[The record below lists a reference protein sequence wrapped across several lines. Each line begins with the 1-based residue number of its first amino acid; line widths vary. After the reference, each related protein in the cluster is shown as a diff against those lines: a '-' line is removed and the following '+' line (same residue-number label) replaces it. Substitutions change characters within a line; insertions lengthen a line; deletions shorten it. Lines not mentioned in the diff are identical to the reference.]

1 MYVREWSTIRQ
12 EVCVKG
18 FLLIKKGASELNG
31 HLDKTHLE
39 KVLLSHNNGSVG
51 LVTNSHAFL
60 CCIVLFDRPRLVSG
74 VLKHRF
80 LQSLCCFRI
89 TALPALSLGC
99 WFLCG
104 ACVTL
109 SESSL
114 ESEMR
119 PVLYFSPPAPVNCQ
133 LYSRELIRRARNTS
147 LLSHWSGFISCWVW
161 GDSCMWLTCLP
172 TCHLWLE
179 NIQQTFYKVQ
189 TSSI

>member
-12 EVCVKG
+12 EACVKG
-18 FLLIKKGASELNG
+18 FLLTKKGACELNG
-31 HLDKTHLE
+31 HLDKTLVE
-39 KVLLSHNNGSVG
+39 KVLLSPNTGSVG
-51 LVTNSHAFL
+51 LACVSL
-60 CCIVLFDRPRLVSG
+60 LYSIVWQASSCVRC
-74 VLKHRF
+74 
-80 LQSLCCFRI
+80 LQSLCWFRI
-89 TALPALSLGC
+89 TALHALSLGC

-161 GDSCMWLTCLP
+161 GDSCMCLTCLL

-179 NIQQTFYKVQ
+179 NFQQTFYKAQ
-189 TSSI
+189 NSSI